1 MAGQNIDAVFAAIIK
16 DCQAVAAEAV
26 KNAAKKTQNDIVKE
40 AQSYLRKY
48 YNNYKPKRY
57 KRTYQ
62 LKNSI
67 IPIFEDK
74 SQKGKISIEVGVKY
88 DSSKLSGLYKSNS
101 WYHQTGA
108 TWIERKSG
116 DFDFDSQN
124 NGIPQPEWIL
134 NNFLEGIHPWGQ
146 DDTEST
152 QSLMVDFFD
161 RKLPDHIEEFVKN
174 ELFNVI
180 ISKL

>member
-1 MAGQNIDAVFAAIIK
+1 MAGQNIDAVFAAILK
-16 DCQAVAAEAV
+16 DCQAVATEAV

-40 AQSYLRKY
+40 AHNYLRKY
-48 YNNYKPKRY
+48 YNNYRPKRY

-67 IPIFEDK
+67 IPILKDR
-74 SQKGKISIEVGVKY
+74 SSRDIISIEVGVEY
-88 DSSKLSGLYKSNS
+88 NSSKLSGLYKSNS
-101 WYHQTGA
+101 WYHQTG
-108 TWIERKSG
+108 THWIERKSG

-134 NNFLEGIHPWGQ
+134 NNFLEGIHPWAQ
-146 DDTEST
+146 NDTEST

-161 RKLPDHIEEFVKN
+161 RKLPNHIEEYVKN
-174 ELFNVI
+174 ELFNAI